1 MKKLLAILLGVI
13 IVFSLA
19 SCFED
24 TEKPSAGEE
33 VNNQTLQQE
42 ENKEEN
48 KTESKDD
55 KKHEDKKEDEGK
67 PAEYAPTAWIKDNTS
82 ISFYLLYNEN
92 NPDVNQLLTFKI
104 LDGKAVLYSKKGDGE
119 EQPITIYE
127 ETDEG
132 IVVTQLLH
140 IYDSHAAI
148 VNEPNAE
155 HHDLAKYLPQT
166 GNVMATF
173 GARAEKDSYKD
184 KEITGTAEYLG
195 RKCNVI
201 EKDSGVTVQTTYL
214 DKETGIILKNESV
227 TGINDTESRYIS
239 CYVTAFEYGTV
250 TEDDVTVD
258 LSDYK
263 VTYEG
268 EEENP
273 ENNQDERNDESV
285 NETNEIPVSSTKTL
299 AYFEKYLSG
308 GEYTMEMK
316 TTVQGIEVI
325 SKNAFKDDMMYSEND
340 MDGMKSVMVMRDG
353 YQYIIENSSKMVL
366 KTQVVDNGAVMDMFA
381 DEAANYETAV
391 ASGETEYNGKSY
403 DYEEFT
409 VEGETVQ
416 YLFDGDEL
424 KFIKATVEGE
434 ESIVEIISLEKGA
447 DAKLFEIPEDYQMIA
462 Y

>member
-1 MKKLLAILLGVI
+1 MKKLIAILLGVI
-13 IVFSLA
+13 MVFSLV

-55 KKHEDKKEDEGK
+55 KKQEEKKEDDGK
-67 PAEYAPTAWIKDNTS
+67 PAEYDPTAWIKDNTS

-184 KEITGTAEYLG
+184 KEITGSAEYLG
-195 RKCNVI
+195 KKCDVI

-214 DKETGIILKNESV
+214 DKETGIILKSESV
-227 TGINDTESRYIS
+227 TKINDTESRYIS

-250 TEDDVTVD
+250 TEKDVTVD
-258 LSDYK
+258 FSNYK

-268 EEENP
+268 EEN
-273 ENNQDERNDESV
+273 S
-285 NETNEIPVSSTKTL
+285 VSSTKTL
-299 AYFEKYLSG
+299 AYFNDYLSG

-325 SKNAFKDDMMYSEND
+325 SKNAFKDDMMYSESD
-340 MDGMKSVMVMRDG
+340 MDGMKSVIVMRDG

-366 KTQVVDNGAVMDMFA
+366 KTQVADNGAVMDMFA

-434 ESIVEIISLEKGA
+434 EGVVEILSLEKGA